1 MKQLLTVIL
10 LLSVVAGL
18 IGAANYCMEFLGR
31 ELNSN
36 PPTPEHSMTV
46 EPLEPSPVLDAFP

>member
-1 MKQLLTVIL
+1 MVIL
-10 LLSVVAGL
+10 VLSLVIASLAG
-18 IGAANYCMEFLGR
+18 ANYVMEFLGR

-36 PPTPEHSMTV
+36 PPTPEHSLTV